1 MFSSDALL
9 KLLIR
14 LSNKSLLVIKN
25 GGGQIVDDSW
35 LDELPNYLDFV
46 GQDILMSVNMY
57 VWWALSQ
64 VSEGLTF
71 KK

>member
-1 MFSSDALL
+1 MFSSEALL